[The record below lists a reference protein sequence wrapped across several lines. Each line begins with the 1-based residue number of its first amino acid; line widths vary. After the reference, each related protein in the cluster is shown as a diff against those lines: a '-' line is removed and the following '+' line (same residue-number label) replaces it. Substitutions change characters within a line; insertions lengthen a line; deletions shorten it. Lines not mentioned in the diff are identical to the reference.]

1 MAPSGEGRGLVLAQ
15 GPGGRFHEPQ
25 GLRSFDLGLVN
36 PAETWPQGNANSLRS
51 AASGHPQVRSQK
63 VGRTGQVSVC
73 EVTPP
78 TMWTPPPRHGSEA
91 AAGWGQRLL
100 REPGWLLGS
109 EPRGRAGR
117 GLRGAEL
124 SAGRAAGARSGNG
137 CSAGLRAPGAGKAL
151 SGLRAGPARDPA
163 GARGRPF
170 PPSLALG

>member
-36 PAETWPQGNANSLRS
+36 PAETWPQGNASSLRS

-63 VGRTGQVSVC
+63 VGRTGQVCLRSDSAHDVA
-73 EVTPP
+73 P
-78 TMWTPPPRHGSEA
+78 PPPRHGSEA
-91 AAGWGQRLL
+91 AAGWGRRLL

-109 EPRGRAGR
+109 EPRGRAGPA
-117 GLRGAEL
+117 GGAEL